1 MTPSDASILVSDPAR
16 CPIEVQLAAGSGLPM
31 KVLLEGRPVIITLDG
46 PAGTGKSSVART
58 LAARLGLDFL
68 DTGAMYRA
76 ATAIAIDR
84 GIPITDEAA
93 VVREVVGAD
102 LVFDWKVDPPRIL
115 AFGVPIDHR
124 TRDKDV
130 TALVSPVA
138 ANAGLRRAMVAKQ
151 RHFGTLHPRLV
162 SEGRDQ
168 GSVVFPNADV
178 KFYMDASHEVRA
190 QRRFDQLTRAG
201 MSADFGQLLREI
213 EERDRRDSSRAD
225 GPLICPTDA
234 VRVDT
239 SLMSFEQVVRR
250 LEDEV
255 RHRLVSRGH

>member
-1 MTPSDASILVSDPAR
+1 
-16 CPIEVQLAAGSGLPM
+16 M

-93 VVREVVGAD
+93 VVREVVAAD

-124 TRDKDV
+124 TRDRDV

-138 ANAGLRRAMVAKQ
+138 AIAPLRREMVAKQ
-151 RHFGTLHPRLV
+151 RHFGAQHPRLV

-178 KFYMDASHEVRA
+178 KFYMDASPEVRA
-190 QRRFDQLTRAG
+190 QRRFDQLTQAG
-201 MSADFGQLLREI
+201 LSADYGQLLREI
-213 EERDRRDSSRAD
+213 EDRDRRDSSRAD

-239 SLMSFEQVVRR
+239 SNLRFDQVVQT

-255 RHRLVSRGH
+255 RRRVVAKG